1 MSKDYEIKMDGK
13 FHEFEG
19 GGIRYTKDGKGRFDL
34 IPSNALAYLVN
45 EIESI
50 CFNSTLSSVFDLME
64 SPNLLVNY
72 ANRDFVKVI
81 LGITFRMVYK
91 DMPDAE
97 IYEKYKEGDVWKLFV
112 SMLKELAIHYQKGAV
127 KYGENNWRKG
137 IPQWSFEDSGFRHL
151 CQYINGETDEPH
163 HISSIWNM
171 MCWMSN
177 DLNEIHNNENSDSD
191 EVNFI

>member
-1 MSKDYEIKMDGK
+1 MNKDYEIKMDGE
-13 FHEFEG
+13 FHQFEG

-34 IPSNALAYLVN
+34 IPSNALAYLVR

-50 CFNSTLSSVFDLME
+50 CDTSTASDIFELINT
-64 SPNLLVNY
+64 PNLLVNY
-72 ANRDFVKVI
+72 ANRDFVRVI
-81 LGITFRMVYK
+81 AGISIRMVYN
-91 DMPDAE
+91 DLPDSE
-97 IYEKYKEGDVWKLFV
+97 VYEKYKGGEVWKPFV
-112 SMLKELAIHYQKGAV
+112 SMLKELAVHYQKGAA

-171 MCWMSN
+171 MCWISN
-177 DLNEIHNNENSDSD
+177 DLNGIHDNQNSTFSD
-191 EVNFI
+191 VNSN